1 MTPTATLLAYTTG
14 LIVCHDGRGRSI
26 KIRRLSALDTLRLLK
41 AAGPALAQNQPW
53 LSMAM
58 LAVAVTEIDG
68 VPVPT
73 PATEAQIE
81 ALVDR
86 LGEDGL
92 EAVGDAYERDDSP
105 VTGSDLGNS
114 RGTLS

>member
-1 MTPTATLLAYTTG
+1 MTPTAAILAYTTG
-14 LIVCHDGRGRSI
+14 LIECRDGRGRSI
-26 KIRRLSALDTLRLLK
+26 KIRKLSALDMLRLLK

-53 LSMAM
+53 LSMSM

-92 EAVGDAYERDDSP
+92 EAIGDAYERDDAL
-105 VTGSDLGNS
+105 VTGSDVGNS
-114 RGTLS
+114 QGTLS